1 MIKRSIAHL
10 LWVSGCPSVF
20 LYGPLP
26 LKFCI
31 IPLCLKTF
39 LYIESIAIQSNYHV
53 LTIKSSIAHLLWV
66 SGCPSV
72 FRYGPLSPKFCIS
85 PAIVIGIPVC
95 LKTFVIIESIAIQ
108 SNYHLLMI
116 RSSIAHLLWVSGCPS
131 VFRYGPLP
139 LKFCISPAIVISI
152 PVCLKTFVIIESIAI
167 QSNYHVLMIK
177 RSIAHLLWVSGCP
190 SVFRYIPLE
199 RKILPIL

>member
-1 MIKRSIAHL
+1 MIKSSIAHL

-31 IPLCLKTF
+31 ILVCLKMF
-39 LYIESIAIQSNYHV
+39 VIIESIAIQSNYH
-53 LTIKSSIAHLLWV
+53 LLMIKRSIAHLLWV

-72 FRYGPLSPKFCIS
+72 FLYGPLPPKFCIS

-116 RSSIAHLLWVSGCPS
+116 
-131 VFRYGPLP
+131 
-139 LKFCISPAIVISI
+139 
-152 PVCLKTFVIIESIAI
+152 
-167 QSNYHVLMIK
+167 K

>member
-1 MIKRSIAHL
+1 MPLCLKTFVIIESIAIQSNYHVLMIKSSIAHL

-31 IPLCLKTF
+31 IL
-39 LYIESIAIQSNYHV
+39 
-53 LTIKSSIAHLLWV
+53 
-66 SGCPSV
+66 
-72 FRYGPLSPKFCIS
+72 
-85 PAIVIGIPVC
+85 VC
-95 LKTFVIIESIAIQ
+95 LKTFI
-108 SNYHLLMI
+108 
-116 RSSIAHLLWVSGCPS
+116 
-131 VFRYGPLP
+131 
-139 LKFCISPAIVISI
+139 
-152 PVCLKTFVIIESIAI
+152 IIESIAI

-177 RSIAHLLWVSGCP
+177 RSIAYLLWVSGCPSVFLYGPLLLKFCISPAIVIGIPVCLKTFLYIESIAIQFVLMIKRSIAYLLWVSGCP

>member
-1 MIKRSIAHL
+1 MKTFVIIESIAIQSNYHLLMIKRSIAHLLWVSGCPSVFLYGPLPPKFCISPAIVIGIPVCLKTFIIIESIAIQSNYHLLMIKSSIAHL

-31 IPLCLKTF
+31 IL
-39 LYIESIAIQSNYHV
+39 
-53 LTIKSSIAHLLWV
+53 
-66 SGCPSV
+66 
-72 FRYGPLSPKFCIS
+72 
-85 PAIVIGIPVC
+85 VC
-95 LKTFVIIESIAIQ
+95 LKMFVIIESIAIQ
-108 SNYHLLMI
+108 SNYHL
-116 RSSIAHLLWVSGCPS
+116 
-131 VFRYGPLP
+131 
-139 LKFCISPAIVISI
+139 
-152 PVCLKTFVIIESIAI
+152 
-167 QSNYHVLMIK
+167 LMIK